1 MTVEE
6 LTAIIA
12 GLTREEVLVLVEA
25 LRARLAVGDG
35 PDDWGGAAAAYGG
48 PPRAEWG
55 STYYL
60 PHVVDLRAVGR
71 FRELLIA
78 RVRVALS
85 VSMAQA
91 KAVVDSAPCEIGR
104 FANYGEAETAA
115 VALRGVG
122 ADVEVRVVVE

>member
-1 MTVEE
+1 MTVQE

-12 GLTREEVLVLVEA
+12 ELPREQVIELVEA

-35 PDDWGGAAAAYGG
+35 PDDWGGVAVLYGG
-48 PPRAEWG
+48 PPREGWVG
-55 STYYL
+55 TYYL

-78 RVRVALS
+78 RARVALS
-85 VSMAQA
+85 VSMAAA

-104 FANYGEAETAA
+104 FANFGEAETVAM
-115 VALRGVG
+115 ALRGVG
-122 ADVEVRVVVE
+122 ATVEVRVVD